1 MESMEWNSPS
11 SRRASGI
18 LAASAWPARSQGPA
32 LSSAAR
38 KPLPVSWTD
47 IMLYILWQLTR
58 RGYDLLTPL
67 SDSTVYHLSVSWFF
81 SQHDPI
87 RPSPCDAKIIKK
99 AWFLMPHVATHFRI
113 QNIHFSQEL
122 VIAPQ
127 EDIFCIVIFG
137 SQIESREE
145 TCCVQVPGEQSF
157 AAVSLSSASTSAGN
171 VLGRPPWVKD
181 MLRAVRFW
189 TKSREP
195 ENSCESWHAFQ
206 SLLKVQGRDEEGT
219 QAPREHPK
227 GEEKRR

>member
-87 RPSPCDAKIIKK
+87 RPSNHPITESSTHLCRLSWQTHFRLRRSSPCDAQIIKK
-99 AWFLMPHVATHFRI
+99 AWFLMPHVATHLRI

-171 VLGRPPWVKD
+171 VLGRPP
-181 MLRAVRFW
+181 
-189 TKSREP
+189 
-195 ENSCESWHAFQ
+195 
-206 SLLKVQGRDEEGT
+206 
-219 QAPREHPK
+219 
-227 GEEKRR
+227 